1 MVWDYGKLEID
12 AVQKLLKEL
21 QVPAV
26 TAVSCFSRSLRLC
39 KGLLDIATPSLIST
53 VAADPVPSPERPPIG
68 WLGTYPTIGPSSHE
82 FPQVFRQEVM
92 KALPGYYVFFDEGA
106 LHVPGP
112 VNGGGCTAG

>member
-1 MVWDYGKLEID
+1 M
-12 AVQKLLKEL
+12 
-21 QVPAV
+21 PAV

-39 KGLLDIATPSLIST
+39 KGFLDIATPTLIST